1 MTNISQIRDGVQFI
15 FYSTNCPNGDCRT
28 FNLFHRVPRF
38 KRSVSKDTTGEPDQE
53 SLDQESSAKGEE
65 NEVKE
70 NEVKEDKEVTENVVV
85 VETEA
90 KVEVAMNKKEKEA
103 QENSS
108 AEQNTD
114 DGASNKD
121 SASPVKSTRL
131 ENTIRLTSGLHSV
144 QFILTKYRKYDSA
157 SSN

>member
-38 KRSVSKDTTGEPDQE
+38 KRSVSKDTTGEPDPE

-70 NEVKEDKEVTENVVV
+70 NVVV

-90 KVEVAMNKKEKEA
+90 KVEVEMNKKEKEA
-103 QENSS
+103 QEDSS

-131 ENTIRLTSGLHSV
+131 ENIIRLTSGLHSV

>member
-38 KRSVSKDTTGEPDQE
+38 KRSVSKDTPGEPDPE

-70 NEVKEDKEVTENVVV
+70 NEVKENVVV

-90 KVEVAMNKKEKEA
+90 KVEVAMNKKEIEA
-103 QENSS
+103 QESSS

-131 ENTIRLTSGLHSV
+131 ENIIRLTSGLHSV
-144 QFILTKYRKYDSA
+144 QFILTKYPKYDSA